1 MEALAAR
8 IAAFCL
14 QKHYIES
21 DQIAWLQYGLTSRL
35 MGVVTF
41 LLLLP
46 VGAFLGGWESTFLF
60 LLIFR
65 FLRTRTGGFHAKTPS
80 ACFFCSA
87 FTMIVSLEFAKRLCP
102 IWDMVCLITGTFLI
116 IKLAPANNAALHLN
130 IEEFAAIGNVIN
142 CSYDSVKLRVIHELC
157 QGLGIG
163 VDEFF
168 QSPYFKEDN
177 LEP

>member
-41 LLLLP
+41 LLLLQ

-163 VDEFF
+163 EDEFF